1 MEPEGETGAIS
12 GSFFFSFP
20 PLRTFS
26 RRHLSGAKLN
36 RQVHLKA
43 SRARLVGARAFSST
57 CDNDT
62 VSQMCPNARAYVAS
76 KEKMLVHSS
85 GEHCYV
91 DALWFKVMRTP
102 VSPEQD

>member
-57 CDNDT
+57 CDNNT
-62 VSQMCPNARAYVAS
+62 VSQLWPNDRAYVVS
-76 KEKMLVHSS
+76 KEKMLARLS
-85 GEHCYV
+85 GEHCNI
-91 DALWFKVMRTP
+91 DALWFKVMTTP
-102 VSPEQD
+102 VSPKQD

>member
-43 SRARLVGARAFSST
+43 SGQGWLVLERFRLLVITTLYHRCG
-57 CDNDT
+57 
-62 VSQMCPNARAYVAS
+62 QMPELMLRQKRKHWCAYAAS
-76 KEKMLVHSS
+76 IVTLMLYGSRS
-85 GEHCYV
+85 
-91 DALWFKVMRTP
+91 
-102 VSPEQD
+102 